1 MLTWSNTLVYA
12 CECVFVLFTLFS
24 CECIFLSVLCCLM
37 FIDMFHIQ
45 IQLMQRL
52 DQWNKYVCMYV

>member
-1 MLTWSNTLVYA
+1 
-12 CECVFVLFTLFS
+12 
-24 CECIFLSVLCCLM
+24 M

-52 DQWNKYVCMYV
+52 DQWNEYVGERGIVPAIFLLFDSLIVVSNINIKKLHLNNQQDLYFCN